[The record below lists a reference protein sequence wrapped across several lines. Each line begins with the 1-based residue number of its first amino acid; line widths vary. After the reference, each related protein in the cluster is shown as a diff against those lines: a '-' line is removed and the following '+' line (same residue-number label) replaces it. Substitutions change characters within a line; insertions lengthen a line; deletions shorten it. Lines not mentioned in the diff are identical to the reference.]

1 MSARITNTYRMFR
14 LFGPTTPLF
23 CNGIP
28 VRNVNAGITI
38 AGNGFKEN
46 LSFFLQPL
54 FLLCMFEFIRS
65 PMLATRRCDVTC

>member
-46 LSFFLQPL
+46 LSFFCNRCFCSVCSNLSDH
-54 FLLCMFEFIRS
+54 LCWQQGDAM
-65 PMLATRRCDVTC
+65 